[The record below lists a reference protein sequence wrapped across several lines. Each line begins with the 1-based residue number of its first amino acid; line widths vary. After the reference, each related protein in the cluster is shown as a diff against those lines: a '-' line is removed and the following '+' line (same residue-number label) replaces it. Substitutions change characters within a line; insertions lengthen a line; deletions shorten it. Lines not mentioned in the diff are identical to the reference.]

1 MARLD
6 HSPVTREFQGGL
18 PEAFLAGYHC
28 ALNRV
33 QEQIRRPVEQALTIK
48 ELEIL
53 LRRQCQQ
60 QLDQWSGA

>member
-28 ALNRV
+28 ALGLV
-33 QEQIRRPVEQALTIK
+33 QEETTRPPEQKLTIK
-48 ELEIL
+48 ELEIM
-53 LRRQCQQ
+53 LRRQCER
-60 QLDQWSGA
+60 QLGLWTQA